1 MTAITAALLI
11 FVLRIAD
18 VSLGTIRVL
27 YTVRGMRLTA
37 AGLGAIEASVFI
49 FALTTVFKNL
59 HNPLNMVGYALGF
72 ACGTALG
79 ITLERWIGSGFIL
92 ARVIS
97 REHAAELTRALR
109 DAGFGVTT
117 VEGNGLDGKV
127 EVLFIVARRKR
138 GDLAIRIVRE
148 IAPKSFISIDPV
160 SPSMGGYLP
169 MGGTA
174 ASAVRK

>member
-11 FVLRIAD
+11 FFLRITD
-18 VSLGTIRVL
+18 VSIGTIRVL
-27 YTVRGMRLTA
+27 YTVRGMRWTA
-37 AGLGAIEASVFI
+37 AGLGAVEAGVFI

-59 HNPLNMVGYALGF
+59 HNPLNMVGYAMGF

-92 ARVIS
+92 ARVIT
-97 REHAAELTRALR
+97 REHLVTLTKALR

-117 VEGNGLDGKV
+117 VEGSGLDGKV
-127 EVLFIVARRKR
+127 QVLFIVARRKR
-138 GDLAIRIVRE
+138 GDLAVQIVRD

-160 SPSMGGYLP
+160 SPAMGGYLA
-169 MGGTA
+169 MGGVA
-174 ASAVRK
+174 PAAVRK